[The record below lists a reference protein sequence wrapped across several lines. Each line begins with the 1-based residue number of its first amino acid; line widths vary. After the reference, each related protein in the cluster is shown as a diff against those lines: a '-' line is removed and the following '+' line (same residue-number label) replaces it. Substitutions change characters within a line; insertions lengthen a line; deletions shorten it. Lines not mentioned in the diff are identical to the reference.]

1 MCLLLQEWHAYYG
14 DNKCIVLYKIE
25 TSLQEEVY
33 AWYYRFGVRPMVQ
46 VVNVLEETILFYA
59 AEWTYC
65 QAVLQMLSIDL
76 DYFCPPLWS

>member
-65 QAVLQMLSIDL
+65 QVVLQMLSIDL